1 MISTIQLFGTPTRRV
16 MDPVHGSIPLFSHEA
31 RIIDHP
37 LFQRLRYIFQN
48 DVVFYVF
55 PGCKHDRFLH
65 SIGTMHSVAMI
76 FEKIT
81 GAYIAKMHTQTLP
94 LKERNSIKYLYCCL
108 RLAALLHDTGHAPF
122 SHQFEY
128 SQVVK
133 AILNKKSFKTLWKG
147 EDTSLIYKTLPAH
160 IMHEH
165 YSVRIA
171 HQILKEQ
178 GTISDLEVD
187 PMDVLFF
194 METTEIDISE
204 RLKECTYDFFS
215 LFFEAQPIEADITPA
230 CKSFLTLLKSF
241 ISGEIDADKMDYI
254 WRDSYFSGVKYGMFN
269 RDHLLNSFRIGYE
282 DMEFSGNVFN
292 ATFSLA
298 ILKKG
303 LMALED
309 FVYARYQLY
318 HELYNHKTVSGFRK
332 ILSLAIDEV
341 AEVPEVKKQITV
353 YMQDIAYFKDFT
365 DTFFWEEFRK
375 YALQNPDSYCAML
388 VRRQPLEYFD
398 LLEDHDEDDV
408 KRKCNAIRKEKGFDL
423 IYWQSKISFSKIN
436 NYFKTIKVLTN
447 EFGADSLQ
455 LKRIIDVTDFFEK
468 FEKKEIYHLFKL
480 PELK

>member
-1 MISTIQLFGTPTRRV
+1 
-16 MDPVHGSIPLFSHEA
+16 
-31 RIIDHP
+31 
-37 LFQRLRYIFQN
+37 
-48 DVVFYVF
+48 
-55 PGCKHDRFLH
+55 
-65 SIGTMHSVAMI
+65 
-76 FEKIT
+76 
-81 GAYIAKMHTQTLP
+81 
-94 LKERNSIKYLYCCL
+94 
-108 RLAALLHDTGHAPF
+108 
-122 SHQFEY
+122 
-128 SQVVK
+128 
-133 AILNKKSFKTLWKG
+133 
-147 EDTSLIYKTLPAH
+147 
-160 IMHEH
+160 
-165 YSVRIA
+165 VRIA
-171 HQILKEQ
+171 HQILQEQ
-178 GTISDLEVD
+178 GAISELGID

-215 LFFEAQPIEADITPA
+215 LFVEANPLKADITPA
-230 CKSFLTLLKSF
+230 CKSFLALLKSF

-282 DMEFSGNVFN
+282 DMEFEENVFN

-298 ILKKG
+298 VLKKG
-303 LMALED
+303 VMALED

-341 AEVPEVKKQITV
+341 SEVPEVKEQIAL
-353 YMQDIAYFKDFT
+353 YMQDIAHFKDFT
-365 DTFFWEEFRK
+365 DTFFWEEFRRF
-375 YALQNPDSYCAML
+375 ALSNPDSYCAML

-398 LLEDHDEDDV
+398 LLEDHDEEDV
-408 KRKCNAIRKEKGFDL
+408 KRKCNAVKREKGFDL

-447 EFGADSLQ
+447 EFGDKSMK
-455 LKRIIDVTDFFEK
+455 LKRITDVTDFFEK